1 MKDLTQGD
9 TNKNAFSNG
18 IRCATGLVIL
28 AIVSTGVASGINKT
42 SVKNEDM
49 WDTQIHRM
57 EALANWQEDRGNEH
71 AALELRERLDSC
83 IYRKER
89 CPEPNE
95 FESITQLTLQNED
108 GSEEEYIA
116 LQ

>member
-1 MKDLTQGD
+1 MKDLTQVNS
-9 TNKNAFSNG
+9 NKNAVSNG

-28 AIVSTGVASGINKT
+28 AVVSTGVASGINKT
-42 SVKNEDM
+42 SVKNDDM

-57 EALANWQEDRGNEH
+57 EALANWQEERGNEH
-71 AALELRERLDSC
+71 AAIDLRERLDSC
-83 IYRKER
+83 VYLKER

-95 FESITQLTLQNED
+95 FEPITELTLQNED

>member
-1 MKDLTQGD
+1 MKDLTQ
-9 TNKNAFSNG
+9 SN
-18 IRCATGLVIL
+18 TKDKVISKV
-28 AIVSTGVASGINKT
+28 ARYASAVVIAGVISTGVASGINKT
-42 SVKNEDM
+42 SIKNDDM

-57 EALANWQEDRGNEH
+57 QALANWQEDRGNEH
-71 AALELRERLDSC
+71 AAFELRERLEDC
-83 IYRKER
+83 IYFKER

-116 LQ
+116 LH